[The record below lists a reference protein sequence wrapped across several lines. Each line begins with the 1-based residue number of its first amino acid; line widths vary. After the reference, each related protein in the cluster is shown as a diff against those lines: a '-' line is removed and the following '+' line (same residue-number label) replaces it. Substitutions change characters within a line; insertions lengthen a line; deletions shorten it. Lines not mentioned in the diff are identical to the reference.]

1 MDALIGFADAM
12 QRVFPTT
19 MSTKSRYL
27 ECGGWIRQE
36 AWCDRSSV
44 TFDVRQCALVIGKI
58 GLSGSTVAVQKA
70 TASSSMLST
79 LLSPMRRPIW
89 ALSGPDNYGR

>member
-19 MSTKSRYL
+19 MSRYL

-44 TFDVRQCALVIGKI
+44 TFDVRQCALVIGTI

-89 ALSGPDNYGR
+89 ALSGSDNYGR